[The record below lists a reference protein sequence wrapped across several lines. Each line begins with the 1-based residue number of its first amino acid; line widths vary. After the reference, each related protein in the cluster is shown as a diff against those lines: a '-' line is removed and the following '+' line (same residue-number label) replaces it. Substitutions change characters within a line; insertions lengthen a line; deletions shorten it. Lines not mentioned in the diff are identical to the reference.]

1 MRQGDVISTKNDQE
15 GVTPQDPRCTKN
27 VTKMNFSHSC
37 DSSEGKVFR
46 VLVPIHNT
54 FMVVMVVVV
63 VVVLV
68 VVVVVVVVMVVVG
81 AVMLL
86 V

>member
-1 MRQGDVISTKNDQE
+1 
-15 GVTPQDPRCTKN
+15 
-27 VTKMNFSHSC
+27 MNFFHSC

-63 VVVLV
+63 VVV
-68 VVVVVVVVMVVVG
+68 VVVMVVVE
-81 AVMLL
+81 AVRLL